1 MSSSLILCN
10 NESFLDQI
18 VTFDQKCILYD
29 NQQWPARWLD
39 WEEAPGHF
47 QIQTCTR
54 KGHGHYLVVCCLSD
68 PQLFSESRQNHYIWE
83 VCSANRWDALKTA
96 ASAVGIGQQK
106 WPSSPW
112 QRLNA
117 RHITNTS
124 KVEWIGLWSF
134 PLFPIFTWP
143 VGNRLPLLQTSRKL
157 FAGKALP

>member
-1 MSSSLILCN
+1 MSSLILCN

-68 PQLFSESRQNHYIWE
+68 PQQFSESWQNHYIWE

-134 PLFPIFTWP
+134 PLFAIFTWP
-143 VGNRLPLLQTSRKL
+143 LGNRLPLLQASRKL